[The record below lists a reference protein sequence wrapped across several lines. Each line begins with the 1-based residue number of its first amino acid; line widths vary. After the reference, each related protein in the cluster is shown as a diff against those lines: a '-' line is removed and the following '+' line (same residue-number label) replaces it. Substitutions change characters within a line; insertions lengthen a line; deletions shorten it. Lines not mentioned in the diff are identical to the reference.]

1 MDENQLGTVIVTAA
15 YRVHTELGP
24 GLFESV
30 YEVVLAYEI
39 RSLGI
44 EVERQPAI
52 PIFYRNLKFEEGF
65 RADLIVGNKVI
76 LELKSVENLEK
87 VHAKKL
93 LTQLRLSGMHLG
105 YLINFGA
112 AHLKS
117 GILRVVNGLPE
128 ASIPRN
134 SIS

>member
-65 RADLIVGNKVI
+65 RADLIVGKKVI

-93 LTQLRLSGMHLG
+93 LTQLRLGFASRILDQLRCGAPEIWHKTCRKWPVRSG
-105 YLINFGA
+105 N
-112 AHLKS
+112 
-117 GILRVVNGLPE
+117 PT
-128 ASIPRN
+128 
-134 SIS
+134 

>member
-65 RADLIVGNKVI
+65 RADLIVGKKVI

-93 LTQLRLSGMHLG
+93 LTQLRLSGLHL
-105 YLINFGA
+105 
-112 AHLKS
+112 
-117 GILRVVNGLPE
+117 V
-128 ASIPRN
+128 
-134 SIS
+134 

>member
-1 MDENQLGTVIVTAA
+1 MDENQLGTVILTAA

-30 YEVVLAYEI
+30 YEAVLAYEI
-39 RSLGI
+39 RNQGI
-44 EVERQPAI
+44 EVERQTAV
-52 PIFYRNLKFEEGF
+52 PIFYRNVKFEEGF
-65 RADLIVGNKVI
+65 RADLIVGKKVI

-93 LTQLRLSGMHLG
+93 LTQLRLAGMHLG

-112 AHLKS
+112 PHLKS
-117 GILRVVNGLPE
+117 GIRRVVNGLSE
-128 ASIPRN
+128 TSIPRN
-134 SIS
+134 SMS

>member
-1 MDENQLGTVIVTAA
+1 MKNQLGTVILTAA
-15 YRVHTELGP
+15 YRVHTELGS

-30 YEVVLAYEI
+30 YEAVLAYEI

-44 EVERQPAI
+44 EVERQPVI
-52 PIFYRNLKFEEGF
+52 PIFYRSLKFEEGF

-117 GILRVVNGLPE
+117 GIRRVVNGLSE
-128 ASIPRN
+128 ASIPPN
-134 SIS
+134 AIS

>member
-1 MDENQLGTVIVTAA
+1 MKNQLGTVILTAA
-15 YRVHTELGP
+15 YRVHTELGS

-30 YEVVLAYEI
+30 YEAVLAYEI

-44 EVERQPAI
+44 EVERQPVI
-52 PIFYRNLKFEEGF
+52 PIFYRSLKFEEGF

-117 GILRVVNGLPE
+117 GIRRVVNGLAE

-134 SIS
+134 SIP

>member
-1 MDENQLGTVIVTAA
+1 MKNQLGTVILTAA
-15 YRVHTELGP
+15 YRVHTELGS

-30 YEVVLAYEI
+30 YEAVLAYEI

-44 EVERQPAI
+44 EVERQPVI
-52 PIFYRNLKFEEGF
+52 PIFYRSLKFEEGF

-117 GILRVVNGLPE
+117 GIRRVVNGLAE

-134 SIS
+134 SVP

>member
-1 MDENQLGTVIVTAA
+1 MDENQLGTVILTAA

-30 YEVVLAYEI
+30 YEAVLAYEI
-39 RSLGI
+39 RNKGI
-44 EVERQPAI
+44 EVERQTAV
-52 PIFYRNLKFEEGF
+52 PIFYRDVKFEEGF
-65 RADLIVGNKVI
+65 RADLIVGKKVI

-93 LTQLRLSGMHLG
+93 LTQLRLSGLHLG

-112 AHLKS
+112 AQLKS
-117 GILRVVNGLPE
+117 GITRVVNGLSE
-128 ASIPRN
+128 TSIPRN
-134 SIS
+134 SMS

>member
-65 RADLIVGNKVI
+65 RADLIVGKKVI

-117 GILRVVNGLPE
+117 GIRRVVNGLAE

-134 SIS
+134 SI

>member
-65 RADLIVGNKVI
+65 RADLIVGKKVI

-93 LTQLRLSGMHLG
+93 LTQLRLSGLHLG

-117 GILRVVNGLPE
+117 GIRRVVNGLSE
-128 ASIPRN
+128 AAIQPN
-134 SIS
+134 TIS

>member
-65 RADLIVGNKVI
+65 RADLIVGKKVI

-93 LTQLRLSGMHLG
+93 LTQLRLSGLHLG

-117 GILRVVNGLPE
+117 GIRRVVNGLAE

-134 SIS
+134 SIP

>member
-1 MDENQLGTVIVTAA
+1 M
-15 YRVHTELGP
+15 
-24 GLFESV
+24 
-30 YEVVLAYEI
+30 YETVLAYEI

-44 EVERQPAI
+44 EVERQPVI
-52 PIFYRNLKFEEGF
+52 PIIYRDVKFEPGF
-65 RADLIVGNKVI
+65 RADLIVGKKVI

>member
-1 MDENQLGTVIVTAA
+1 MDENQLGTVILTAA

-30 YEVVLAYEI
+30 YEAVLAYEI

-65 RADLIVGNKVI
+65 RADLIVGKKVI
-76 LELKSVENLEK
+76 LQLKSVENLEK

-93 LTQLRLSGMHLG
+93 LTQLRLSGLHLG

-117 GILRVVNGLPE
+117 GIRRVVNGLSE
-128 ASIPRN
+128 ASIPPN
-134 SIS
+134 TIS